1 MIITSIFNASLHPD
15 IPVMKASKRFSQHFC
30 YSHKDSNFIKGVM
43 TDELAVVCDWIP
55 DSKLSVSFVQ
65 AKTKYLL
72 FPENVARLNIGY
84 NSEKNYTS

>member
-1 MIITSIFNASLHPD
+1 
-15 IPVMKASKRFSQHFC
+15 MKASKRFSQHFC

-65 AKTKYLL
+65 AKTKYL
-72 FPENVARLNIGY
+72 
-84 NSEKNYTS
+84 

>member
-1 MIITSIFNASLHPD
+1 
-15 IPVMKASKRFSQHFC
+15 
-30 YSHKDSNFIKGVM
+30 M

-72 FPENVARLNIGY
+72 FPENVARKKLHIMTWQN
-84 NSEKNYTS
+84 NLAKFSTKP